1 MKSCSV
7 TQTQSGKWWVEI
19 DYGHGAT
26 VETTCST
33 WYMAWRTLREWIEE
47 DFPVEGKLFKDLLT
61 QLDGLQEGSMEEQH
75 LYQDLIDREIVW
87 YFSSKYRRRARWLVA
102 MGKCTLPWRERKE

>member
-19 DYGHGAT
+19 DYGHRAT

-33 WYMAWRTLREWIEE
+33 WYMA
-47 DFPVEGKLFKDLLT
+47 
-61 QLDGLQEGSMEEQH
+61 
-75 LYQDLIDREIVW
+75 
-87 YFSSKYRRRARWLVA
+87 
-102 MGKCTLPWRERKE
+102 